1 MKIFF
6 LIAAIVGA
14 VVPYVFFVGHFQ
26 ANGLSFTTLIDEM
39 TVTTAGGFAS

>member
-14 VVPYVFFVGHFQ
+14 VVPYVFFVEHFQ
-26 ANGLSFTTLIDEM
+26 ANGLAFPTLIDEM
-39 TVTTAGGFAS
+39 TGTSTGPFAS